1 MCHVD
6 DEYYRLQYIQY
17 MWKCP
22 DPSLQFVCRLCFLC
36 VCLNIINHDFDV
48 WWWFFS
54 SFIRFA
60 KKTPARTR
68 LQTGTVLN
76 CKMRADWRKPKKIL
90 SMIFSKPA
98 LYSSFGFLHVLYL
111 LTLSWLR
118 YLTVKTRQM
127 MYIKES
133 HLNKCS

>member
-1 MCHVD
+1 MYD
-6 DEYYRLQYIQY
+6 DGFFPLLSDLQ
-17 MWKCP
+17 
-22 DPSLQFVCRLCFLC
+22 
-36 VCLNIINHDFDV
+36 
-48 WWWFFS
+48 
-54 SFIRFA
+54 
-60 KKTPARTR
+60 KKTLHEHGYKLGLYWTARCA
-68 LQTGTVLN
+68 QTGESQ
-76 CKMRADWRKPKKIL
+76 KKIL

-98 LYSSFGFLHVLYL
+98 RYSSFGFLHVLYL